1 MNVHMHI
8 YANTHTYTLLHVISK
23 IHKCTKTHPKTASPK
38 KKVQTLLY
46 FLCHSVPPRESTAL
60 PCLIILASCH
70 PLPQL
75 FPQVSIK
82 SSLTLS
88 NVSCYI
94 RITFLCTYMLCL
106 LAKTHSSSSS
116 WCDTYADVLGTQ
128 KA

>member
-1 MNVHMHI
+1 MYICI
-8 YANTHTYTLLHVISK
+8 YMLTHTHTHTLLHVISK
-23 IHKCTKTHPKTASPK
+23 IHKCTKTHPKTTSPK
-38 KKVQTLLY
+38 NKVQRLLY

-60 PCLIILASCH
+60 PCPIILASCH
-70 PLPQL
+70 PLSQL

-88 NVSCYI
+88 NVSRYI
-94 RITFLCTYMLCL
+94 RITILCTYMLCL

-116 WCDTYADVLGTQ
+116 WCDTSADVLGTQ